1 MNEDLD
7 VFDDGYVEKETPTVF
22 MPKPR
27 LTEERAE
34 GIAHFIKYNN
44 TIPIVLGVMFL
55 GTTGALAAS
64 PEVRGAVYS
73 STESVKSVD
82 NSYIR
87 SVNVNS
93 FPFTVQITNVREDTD
108 TYYVSYSLH
117 TIDLVDSVW
126 RPVDKKMELAVLKSD
141 LKNEN
146 LGTYTSRQVAQV
158 RDYER
163 YRFTLAQQEE
173 LKKGPTQKIVSTAYS
188 GLVGSFLGSHDETIP
203 GYATPETVA
212 DGNFVPEG
220 GDPNRLSDPQTLI
233 ASEGTPNTDAQAQT
247 TATQSTGDSL
257 DKTPPVVSMLG
268 TSNVTVT
275 VGNPYT
281 DLGAL
286 ATDDYTPN
294 PVLKTFVNN
303 APVDKVV
310 IDTSKPGFYTILYRA
325 EDDAHNV
332 GTASRTVNVISGD
345 VAPTPTPAPTPAPT
359 EPPAPDAPTPSAPD
373 TTATSPTP

>member
-1 MNEDLD
+1 MKDEIDM
-7 VFDDGYVEKETPTVF
+7 FDDGYQETK
-22 MPKPR
+22 PKP
-27 LTEERAE
+27 TQKNVMSEERAE

-44 TIPIVLGVMFL
+44 TIPIVLGFIFL
-55 GTTGALAAS
+55 GTSGALAAS

-73 STESVKSVD
+73 SSESVKSVD

-126 RPVDKKMELAVLKSD
+126 KPVDKKMELTVLKSD

-146 LGTYTSRQVAQV
+146 LGTYTSRQVAEV

-173 LKKGPTQKIVSTAYS
+173 IKKGPSQKIVSTAYS

-203 GYATPETVA
+203 GYATPQTVA

-220 GDPNRLSDPQTLI
+220 GDPNRLSSPQALV
-233 ASEGTPNTDAQAQT
+233 ASESASSADTQIQT
-247 TATQSTGDSL
+247 GASVGTGDSL

-281 DLGAL
+281 DLGAI
-286 ATDDYTPN
+286 ATDDYTPTT
-294 PVLKTFVNN
+294 PIKTYVNT
-303 APVDKVV
+303 APVGKVS
-310 IDTSKPGFYTILYRA
+310 IDTNVPGFYTILYRA
-325 EDDAHNV
+325 EDAAHNV
-332 GTASRTVNVISGD
+332 GTATRTVNVISGD
-345 VAPTPTPAPTPAPT
+345 TTPAPAPVEAPQAVGAQTPSTVDTPPAQSPAP
-359 EPPAPDAPTPSAPD
+359 
-373 TTATSPTP
+373 

>member
-1 MNEDLD
+1 MNEELD
-7 VFDDGYVEKETPTVF
+7 VFDDGYVERETPKVSNT
-22 MPKPR
+22 KPT
-27 LTEERAE
+27 LTEERAQ

-44 TIPIVLGVMFL
+44 TIPIVLGVIFL

-87 SVNVNS
+87 NVNVQG

-126 RPVDKKMELAVLKSD
+126 RPVDKKMELTVLKSD

-163 YRFTLAQQEE
+163 YRFTLAQEAE
-173 LKKGPTQKIVSTAYS
+173 LKKGPSQKIVSTAYS
-188 GLVGSFLGSHDETIP
+188 GLVGSFLGTHDETIP

-220 GDPNRLSDPQTLI
+220 GDPNRLSSPQTLI
-233 ASEGTPNTDAQAQT
+233 ASESAPRSETQT
-247 TATQSTGDSL
+247 TATVSTEGSL

-294 PVLKTFVNN
+294 PPLKTYVNN
-303 APVDKVV
+303 APVGKVV
-310 IDTSKPGFYTILYRA
+310 IDTSVPGFYTILYRA

-332 GTASRTVNVISGD
+332 GTATRTVNVVSATGGVPIPD
-345 VAPTPTPAPTPAPT
+345 PTPAPETPVAP
-359 EPPAPDAPTPSAPD
+359 EVPASTP
-373 TTATSPTP
+373 

>member
-1 MNEDLD
+1 MNEELD
-7 VFDDGYVEKETPTVF
+7 VFDDGYVERETLNVSKT
-22 MPKPR
+22 KPM
-27 LTEERAE
+27 LTEDRAE

-44 TIPIVLGVMFL
+44 TIPIVLGVIFL

-73 STESVKSVD
+73 SSESVKSVD
-82 NSYIR
+82 NSYLR
-87 SVNVNS
+87 AVNVNG

-108 TYYVSYSLH
+108 TYYVSYNLH

-126 RPVDKKMELAVLKSD
+126 RPVDKKMELTVLKSD
-141 LKNEN
+141 LRNEN

-173 LKKGPTQKIVSTAYS
+173 LKKGPSQKVVSTAYS
-188 GLVGSFLGSHDETIP
+188 GLVGSFLGTHDEVIP
-203 GYATPETVA
+203 GYAIPETVA

-220 GDPNRLSDPQTLI
+220 SDPNHLSSPQALL
-233 ASEGTPNTDAQAQT
+233 ASESPSSETQT

-275 VGNPYT
+275 IGNPYT

-294 PVLKTFVNN
+294 PSLKTYVNN
-303 APVDKVV
+303 SPVGKVV
-310 IDTSKPGFYTILYRA
+310 IDTSTPGFYTILYRA
-325 EDDAHNV
+325 EDNAHNV
-332 GTASRTVNVISGD
+332 GTATRTVNVISGD
-345 VAPTPTPAPTPAPT
+345 VTPAPQPAEPAP
-359 EPPAPDAPTPSAPD
+359 PTPDTAPPTAPSA
-373 TTATSPTP
+373 STP

>member
-1 MNEDLD
+1 M
-7 VFDDGYVEKETPTVF
+7 
-22 MPKPR
+22 
-27 LTEERAE
+27 LTEERAQ

-64 PEVRGAVYS
+64 PEVRSAVYS

-82 NSYIR
+82 NSYLR
-87 SVNVNS
+87 AVNVNG

-117 TIDLVDSVW
+117 TIDLVNSVW
-126 RPVDKKMELAVLKSD
+126 RPIDKKMELTVLKSD

-173 LKKGPTQKIVSTAYS
+173 LKKGPTQKIVSTAYG
-188 GLVGSFLGSHDETIP
+188 GLVGSFLGSRDEAIP
-203 GYATPETVA
+203 GYATPETQA

-220 GDPNRLSDPQTLI
+220 SDPNRLSSPQTLI
-233 ASEGTPNTDAQAQT
+233 ASESTVSSDAQTQT
-247 TATQSTGDSL
+247 TATQSAGDSL

-286 ATDDYTPN
+286 ATDDYTPS
-294 PVLKTFVNN
+294 PVLKTYVNN
-303 APVDKVV
+303 APVRKVA
-310 IDTSKPGFYTILYRA
+310 IDTSTPGFYTILYRA

-332 GTASRTVNVISGD
+332 GTATRTINVISGD
-345 VAPTPTPAPTPAPT
+345 VAPAPT
-359 EPPAPDAPTPSAPD
+359 EPPATETQTPNTPDATPA
-373 TTATSPTP
+373 SPTP